1 MRYFEDEISG
11 IDGSTATFVGYCL
24 DNSSEIDPNRK
35 RPSVLVI
42 PGGGYEM
49 TSDRE
54 AEPIAMQFLA
64 AGFNAFVLRYSV
76 KPSIFPVAL
85 LEAAEA
91 MRRIR
96 THADEWHCDADAIA
110 MIGFSAGGHLAANLA
125 TSASDDVLAAHGYD
139 ADAVRPNGLMLAY
152 PVVTSGPLAHRGSF
166 DALLGD
172 RKADPEALDA
182 VSIEKHIDAKTPPV
196 FVWHTVPD
204 DCVPYEN
211 TLMLV
216 DACKKA
222 GVSVEA
228 HLFPSGGHGLSL
240 GTAET
245 AWQGVHG
252 IGLAGTCDH
261 VDASYICGYRRCHDR
276 LCHSRRDCRIIAIPA
291 FFLRLFTSF
300 CRTTSLFGPKTS
312 RATFNRVKYP
322 LTGIFRAKTAL
333 RGYSASHDLKI
344 TAKNQSRATFR
355 AT

>member
-152 PVVTSGPLAHRGSF
+152 PVVTSGPLAHRG
-166 DALLGD
+166 
-172 RKADPEALDA
+172 
-182 VSIEKHIDAKTPPV
+182 
-196 FVWHTVPD
+196 
-204 DCVPYEN
+204 
-211 TLMLV
+211 V

-245 AWQGVHG
+245 AWQGVNG
-252 IGLAGTCDH
+252 IEPCVQVWPKLAIAWMRRTFADT
-261 VDASYICGYRRCHDR
+261 DAATTGSATADA
-276 LCHSRRDCRIIAIPA
+276 IAE
-291 FFLRLFTSF
+291 
-300 CRTTSLFGPKTS
+300 
-312 RATFNRVKYP
+312 
-322 LTGIFRAKTAL
+322 
-333 RGYSASHDLKI
+333 
-344 TAKNQSRATFR
+344 
-355 AT
+355 

>member
-24 DNSSEIDPNRK
+24 DNSSEIAPNRK

-64 AGFNAFVLRYSV
+64 AGFNAFVLRYSE

-85 LEAAEA
+85 LAAAEA

-110 MIGFSAGGHLAANLA
+110 VIGFSAGGHLAANLA

-172 RKADPEALDA
+172 RKA
-182 VSIEKHIDAKTPPV
+182 
-196 FVWHTVPD
+196 
-204 DCVPYEN
+204 
-211 TLMLV
+211 
-216 DACKKA
+216 
-222 GVSVEA
+222 

-245 AWQGVHG
+245 AWQGVNG
-252 IGLAGTCDH
+252 IEPCVQVWPKLAIAWMRRTFADT
-261 VDASYICGYRRCHDR
+261 DAATTGSATADA
-276 LCHSRRDCRIIAIPA
+276 IAE
-291 FFLRLFTSF
+291 
-300 CRTTSLFGPKTS
+300 
-312 RATFNRVKYP
+312 
-322 LTGIFRAKTAL
+322 
-333 RGYSASHDLKI
+333 
-344 TAKNQSRATFR
+344 
-355 AT
+355 

>member
-24 DNSSEIDPNRK
+24 DNSREIDPNRK

-76 KPSIFPVAL
+76 KPSSFPVAL

-110 MIGFSAGGHLAANLA
+110 VIGFSAGGHLAANLA

-228 HLFPSGGHGLSL
+228 HLFPNGGHGLSL

-245 AWQGVHG
+245 AWQGVNG
-252 IGLAGTCDH
+252 IEPCVQVWPKLAIAWMRRTFAAT
-261 VDASYICGYRRCHDR
+261 DATAAMTGSATTVA
-276 LCHSRRDCRIIAIPA
+276 IAE
-291 FFLRLFTSF
+291 
-300 CRTTSLFGPKTS
+300 
-312 RATFNRVKYP
+312 
-322 LTGIFRAKTAL
+322 
-333 RGYSASHDLKI
+333 
-344 TAKNQSRATFR
+344 
-355 AT
+355 

>member
-1 MRYFEDEISG
+1 
-11 IDGSTATFVGYCL
+11 
-24 DNSSEIDPNRK
+24 
-35 RPSVLVI
+35 
-42 PGGGYEM
+42 
-49 TSDRE
+49 
-54 AEPIAMQFLA
+54 
-64 AGFNAFVLRYSV
+64 
-76 KPSIFPVAL
+76 
-85 LEAAEA
+85 
-91 MRRIR
+91 
-96 THADEWHCDADAIA
+96 

-245 AWQGVHG
+245 AWQGVNG
-252 IGLAGTCDH
+252 IEPCVQVWPELAIAWMRRTFADT
-261 VDASYICGYRRCHDR
+261 DAATTGSATADA
-276 LCHSRRDCRIIAIPA
+276 IAE
-291 FFLRLFTSF
+291 
-300 CRTTSLFGPKTS
+300 
-312 RATFNRVKYP
+312 
-322 LTGIFRAKTAL
+322 
-333 RGYSASHDLKI
+333 
-344 TAKNQSRATFR
+344 
-355 AT
+355 

>member
-245 AWQGVHG
+245 AWQGVKRHRTVRA
-252 IGLAGTCDH
+252 GLAETCDR

-291 FFLRLFTSF
+291 FFCVFSRLF
-300 CRTTSLFGPKTS
+300 CRTTSLFGPK
-312 RATFNRVKYP
+312 
-322 LTGIFRAKTAL
+322 
-333 RGYSASHDLKI
+333 
-344 TAKNQSRATFR
+344 NQVVRHLIE
-355 AT
+355 

>member
-1 MRYFEDEISG
+1 
-11 IDGSTATFVGYCL
+11 
-24 DNSSEIDPNRK
+24 
-35 RPSVLVI
+35 
-42 PGGGYEM
+42 
-49 TSDRE
+49 
-54 AEPIAMQFLA
+54 
-64 AGFNAFVLRYSV
+64 
-76 KPSIFPVAL
+76 
-85 LEAAEA
+85 
-91 MRRIR
+91 
-96 THADEWHCDADAIA
+96 

-245 AWQGVHG
+245 AWQGVNG
-252 IGLAGTCDH
+252 IEPCVQVWPKLAIAWMRRTFAAT
-261 VDASYICGYRRCHDR
+261 DAATTGSATADA
-276 LCHSRRDCRIIAIPA
+276 IAE
-291 FFLRLFTSF
+291 
-300 CRTTSLFGPKTS
+300 
-312 RATFNRVKYP
+312 
-322 LTGIFRAKTAL
+322 
-333 RGYSASHDLKI
+333 
-344 TAKNQSRATFR
+344 
-355 AT
+355 